1 MFQFN
6 SKTAVNREFKI
17 KDILKMVNADKDIK
31 KDASCIE
38 KITLSNV
45 ICKDTLNMKSDNL
58 CREIYIFTIV
68 LKEKKIPTD
77 FIKMFDKVIELHTYF
92 IFEFKNEVKEL
103 CIYRY
108 IENDVIKRG
117 NIYENNWHKKELKEL
132 PYCMGIKE
140 IYDNLI
146 FNLVGLK
153 PVDNEEIN
161 CFLERFNNIQKLKK
175 EINVLEKKAF
185 KEVQPRKK
193 FDIGREIK
201 RQKEKLKTLEGSHN
215 GQA

>member
-6 SKTAVNREFKI
+6 SKTSVNREFKI

-31 KDASCIE
+31 KDASCIG

-68 LKEKKIPTD
+68 LKEKKIPID
-77 FIKMFDKVIELHTYF
+77 FIKKFDKVIELHTYF
-92 IFEFKNEVKEL
+92 AFEFKNEVKEL

-108 IENDVIKRG
+108 IEDNVIKRC
-117 NIYENNWHKKELKEL
+117 NIYESNWHRKELKEM
-132 PYCMGIKE
+132 PYCISIKE

-146 FNLVGLK
+146 FNLVDLK
-153 PVDNEEIN
+153 PIESEEVD

-175 EINVLEKKAF
+175 KINVLEKKAF

-201 RQKEKLKTLEGSHN
+201 KQKEKLKILEGDHN